1 MFRQALQFIN
11 YDKPKAF
18 GATLGVLVAIFL
30 IGQQAGIFIFLTGL
44 MTTLVDN
51 SKADIWVANE
61 KARDANRLG
70 TIDMRYAQQ
79 LKSVPG
85 VDAVSPLVLAGAN
98 AKLRNGEQLPVQ
110 LIGVEAPEFLLEP
123 WRVVQ
128 GNKFALL
135 DNGGV
140 SVDIFDLNNVDS
152 LVLGEPL
159 EINGRRSYI
168 KTITRGARGFG
179 GTLMTTTV
187 SRARALGKVS
197 SNKASAILLTV
208 KDGFSAD
215 SVAAAINRSFFGIRA
230 WEREAFSQ
238 QTREENLSN
247 SGIGTSTFTL
257 IIFAIISG
265 MVIIGLTLYSAAIE
279 RLNDYATMK
288 AIGASNGYVTRIILT
303 QALLIATVGFS
314 LAAVLLAGFQQG
326 IANAG
331 VIFDYGWKLWVG
343 LLLATLLLS
352 LGGALL
358 AIFRIRKV
366 EPASV
371 FR

>member
-30 IGQQAGIFIFLTGL
+30 IGQQAGIFIFLTSL

-51 SKADIWVANE
+51 SKADIWVVND

-70 TIDMRYAQQ
+70 QVDMRYARE
-79 LKSVPG
+79 LKSIPG
-85 VDAVSPLVLAGAN
+85 VDIVSPLVLAGAN

-110 LIGVEAPEFLLEP
+110 LVGVEAPEFLLEP
-123 WRVVQ
+123 WRVIK
-128 GNKFALL
+128 GSKYGLL

-140 SVDIFDLNNVDS
+140 SVDVFDINSMDS
-152 LVLGEPL
+152 LELGEPL
-159 EINGRRSYI
+159 EISGRRSYI

-179 GTLMTTTV
+179 GSLLVTTV
-187 SRARALGKVS
+187 NRARTLGKVPA
-197 SNKASAILLTV
+197 NKASAILLAV
-208 KDGFSAD
+208 RDGFPAD
-215 SVAAAINRSFFGIRA
+215 SVVAAINRSFFGIRA

-238 QTREENLSN
+238 QTRKENLSN

-288 AIGASNGYVTRIILT
+288 AIGASNGYVTRIILS
-303 QALLIATVGFS
+303 QALLIAIVGFS
-314 LAAVLLAGFQQG
+314 LAAVLLVGFRKG
-326 IANAG
+326 IAGAG
-331 VIFDYGWKLWVG
+331 VIFEYGWMLWVG

>member
-44 MTTLVDN
+44 MTSLVDN
-51 SKADIWVANE
+51 SKADIWVVND

-70 TIDMRYAQQ
+70 TLDMRYVQE

-85 VDAVSPLVLAGAN
+85 VDIASPLVLAGAS
-98 AKLRNGEQLPVQ
+98 AKLQNGEQLPVQ

-123 WRVVQ
+123 WRVVK
-128 GNKFALL
+128 GSKFGLL
-135 DNGGV
+135 SNGAV
-140 SVDIFDLNNVDS
+140 SADVFDFKSIDTLRI
-152 LVLGEPL
+152 GEPL
-159 EINGRRSYI
+159 EVNGVRSYVR
-168 KTITRGARGFG
+168 TVTRGARGFG
-179 GTLMTTTV
+179 GTLMVTTINQ
-187 SRARALGKVS
+187 ARKLGKVPVY
-197 SNKASAILLTV
+197 KASAILLTV
-208 KDGFSAD
+208 QPGFSAD
-215 SVAAAINRSFFGIRA
+215 SVVAAINRNFFGVRA
-230 WEREAFSQ
+230 WEREAFSR
-238 QTREENLSN
+238 QTRQENLSN

-288 AIGASNGYVTRIILT
+288 AIGASNAYVTRIILA
-303 QALLIATVGFS
+303 QALLIATVGFAM
-314 LAAVLLAGFQQG
+314 AAGLLVAFQRG

-331 VIFDYGWKLWVG
+331 VLFNYGSMLWVG
-343 LLLATLLLS
+343 LLLATLFLS